1 VFFQAEV
8 VPRVR
13 GERGLAGAA
22 LSSPPTSISC
32 GVATADPE
40 LAELVVDASHMIA
53 DGTSL
58 L

>member
-1 VFFQAEV
+1 
-8 VPRVR
+8 
-13 GERGLAGAA
+13 
-22 LSSPPTSISC
+22 
-32 GVATADPE
+32 VATADPE